1 MGLILTS
8 SILLAANSLL
18 ERYLAGRSHIL
29 IFALIPLLLSPIGG
43 FLVARRQRRKETSQ
57 LKQEL
62 NQVQQRA
69 ARVERERN
77 LAQENLFRRLSE
89 ERELSRQRS
98 QFQEQLA
105 QYEKYSAL
113 ARLAL
118 GAAHEINNPL
128 LGILSHLELQL
139 RAVSDEEQRVEI
151 EQCIAAVKRISSTLR
166 GLVNY
171 ARPDPLVLSQIHLH
185 RLTGDTLSFL
195 EGQPLFRGK
204 RVENL
209 VPPMLPKIWA
219 DANQLSQVLVN
230 LLLNAAEA
238 TSEGGRITVS
248 AIELTYVKCV
258 EIQVHDTGAG
268 IPADVLPHIFEPFF
282 TTKRGKGTGLGLSIT
297 ESYVRSHE
305 GEIRADSVPNYGT
318 TITIKLPIG
327 QQSRTGG
334 ESRTNEEMCSEVVD

>member
-1 MGLILTS
+1 MGVAYLSTAVP
-8 SILLAANSLL
+8 LANYLSYN
-18 ERYLAGRSHIL
+18 YLASVGVL
-29 IFALIPLLLSPIGG
+29 FALA
-43 FLVARRQRRKETSQ
+43 FLFVVCVAAGSLFLARRLKRQEIAALKEQ
-57 LKQEL
+57 L
-62 NQVQQRA
+62 NQIQQLA
-69 ARVERERN
+69 GRVERERN
-77 LAQENLFRRLSE
+77 LAQETLFRRLSE
-89 ERELSRQRS
+89 ERGLGRERS

-139 RAVSDEEQRVEI
+139 RAPCDEEQRVEI

-171 ARPDPLVLSQIHLH
+171 ARPDPLILSPINLH
-185 RLTGDTLSFL
+185 RLTADTLSFL
-195 EGQPLFRGK
+195 EGQPLFRAK
-204 RVENL
+204 HVENL
-209 VPPMLPKIWA
+209 VPPELPMIHG

-238 TSEGGRITVS
+238 TAEGGRITVS
-248 AIELTYVKCV
+248 AAELTYVKCV
-258 EIQVHDTGAG
+258 EIQVHDTGSG
-268 IPADVLPHIFEPFF
+268 IPPDVLPHVFEPFF

-297 ESYVRSHE
+297 ESYVRSHD

-318 TITIKLPIG
+318 TITIRLPVG
-327 QQSRTGG
+327 QPPRAHG
-334 ESRTNEEMCSEVVD
+334 EVHENQEALTEVME